1 MRLNLNRDKF
11 LSEDWQ
17 HRPRLFKQAWPNFE
31 DPIAA
36 ELLAGLAMEDGVD
49 ARVVQQKFIQETL
62 QWHVE
67 HGPFEDY
74 ESLGEEHW
82 TLLVQAVNEWFP
94 DVQQLL
100 TQFRF
105 LPSWRLD
112 DVMVSFATPGGGVGP
127 HLDNYDVFIIQGE
140 GQRH

>member
-1 MRLNLNRDKF
+1 
-11 LSEDWQ
+11 
-17 HRPRLFKQAWPNFE
+17 
-31 DPIAA
+31 
-36 ELLAGLAMEDGVD
+36 MEDGVD

-140 GQRH
+140 GQRHWRVGERLRNP